1 MSMNLNELSAGQCAR
16 QLLNALNNGS
26 DRDVRRA
33 LDGIAGLDC
42 DAGVDARELEFRDL
56 LVGIVEPIARSA
68 QDSRSSK
75 VAFQMLTHVAGFA
88 A

>member
-1 MSMNLNELSAGQCAR
+1 MNLNELSAGQCAR
-16 QLLNALNNGS
+16 QLLNALNSGS

-42 DAGVDARELEFRDL
+42 DAGVDSRELEFRDL
-56 LVGIVEPIARSA
+56 LVSIVEPIARSG
-68 QDSRSSK
+68 QDSRSRK